1 MSTLEPFVPNTT
13 PTIERANR
21 LISLK
26 AHPGF
31 LDLLQISKS
40 IVDSATAVL
49 VDYGGWD
56 PAQISVLKVRAQAA
70 KEHHELL
77 IAKMMEAIREGVEED
92 RTFTETRPEKT
103 ASEVL
108 EQGDFVRQKVME
120 KFESMDLRV
129 AGSY

>member
-13 PTIERANR
+13 PAIDRANR

-40 IVDSATAVL
+40 IVDSATGVL

-56 PAQISVLKVRAQAA
+56 SMQISVLKVRAQAA

-77 IAKMMEAIREGVEED
+77 IARMMEAIRDGVDED
-92 RTFTETRPEKT
+92 RTFTEIRPEKT
-103 ASEVL
+103 PSEVL
-108 EQGDFVRQKVME
+108 EQGDLVRQKVME
-120 KFESMDLRV
+120 KFESMENRM